1 MDNLNKALLDIR
13 DIRTQM
19 ALSTQFR
26 GYGPAT
32 LVATSC
38 IALTAATLQS
48 IWIPDAL
55 HSTSV
60 YLGIWVA
67 TAVVSA
73 SLICI
78 QMFAR
83 TRRIHSGMAQEMI
96 RTAVEQFLPAI
107 GAGGLT
113 TFVIARFAPSA
124 VWMMPGLWQVIFSL
138 GIFASCRFLPRLTMA
153 CGAWYLVTGLYC
165 LSLGDARALS
175 PWAMGIPYAVGQCL
189 VAAILFFNAPEN
201 ADEA

>member
-1 MDNLNKALLDIR
+1 MDHLNKALLDIR
-13 DIRTQM
+13 NIRAQM

-32 LVATSC
+32 LAATSF
-38 IALTAATLQS
+38 IALTAAALQS

-55 HSTSV
+55 HSASV
-60 YLGIWVA
+60 YLGIWIA

-73 SLICI
+73 SLISA

-83 TRRIHSGMAQEMI
+83 SHRIHSGMAQEMI
-96 RTAVEQFLPAI
+96 RMAIEQFLPAV

-113 TFVIARFAPSA
+113 TFVIARFAPA
-124 VWMMPGLWQVIFSL
+124 ALWMLPGLWQVIFSL
-138 GIFASCRFLPRLTMA
+138 GIFSSCRFLPKLTMA

-165 LSLGDARALS
+165 LSLADVRALS
-175 PWAMGIPYAVGQCL
+175 PWVMGIPYGIGQFL

>member
-1 MDNLNKALLDIR
+1 MDHLNKALLDIR
-13 DIRTQM
+13 DIRAQM

-32 LVATSC
+32 L
-38 IALTAATLQS
+38 AATGLIAVVAAALQS
-48 IWIPDAL
+48 IWITDATRQ
-55 HSTSV
+55 SSI

-67 TAVVSA
+67 TAAVSA
-73 SLICI
+73 SLISA

-83 TRRIHSGMAQEMI
+83 SRRIHSGMAQEMI
-96 RTAVEQFLPAI
+96 RMAVEQFLPAV

-113 TFVIARFAPSA
+113 TFVIARFVPSA
-124 VWMMPGLWQVIFSL
+124 LWMLPGLWQVIFSL
-138 GIFASCRFLPRLTMA
+138 GIFSSCRFLPRLTMA

-175 PWAMGIPYAVGQCL
+175 PWAMCIPYCVGQFL
-189 VAAILFFNAPEN
+189 VAAILFFKTPET

>member
-1 MDNLNKALLDIR
+1 MDHLNKALLDIR
-13 DIRTQM
+13 DIRAQM

-32 LVATSC
+32 LAATGL
-38 IALTAATLQS
+38 IAFTAAALQS
-48 IWIPDAL
+48 IWIPDAARN
-55 HSTSV
+55 TPV

-67 TAVVSA
+67 TAVLSA
-73 SLICI
+73 SLISA

-83 TRRIHSGMAQEMI
+83 SRRIHSGMAQEMI
-96 RTAVEQFLPAI
+96 RMAVEQFLPAV

-124 VWMMPGLWQVIFSL
+124 VWMLPGLWQVIFSL
-138 GIFASCRFLPRLTMA
+138 GIFSSCRFLPKLTMA

-165 LSLGDARALS
+165 LSLGDGRALS
-175 PWAMGIPYAVGQCL
+175 PWTMGISYGVGQFL
-189 VAAILFFNAPEN
+189 VAAILFFNKSEN
-201 ADEA
+201 ADEV